1 MARSSFDS
9 LDNWAWLS
17 WGSLLLPHLTK
28 VVEAEEATVE
38 HDEKIKQKEER
49 RAAIMA
55 RFEAD
60 KITGDEA
67 GVQLEKLDE
76 EFGPGIEE
84 PVLEESANDE
94 EVVESDDNIPLDDD
108 FKSRVGTQAR

>member
-1 MARSSFDS
+1 M
-9 LDNWAWLS
+9 
-17 WGSLLLPHLTK
+17 
-28 VVEAEEATVE
+28 E
-38 HDEKIKQKEER
+38 HEEKIKQKEER

-60 KITGDEA
+60 EITGDEA

-76 EFGPGIEE
+76 EFGLDIEE

-94 EVVESDDNIPLDDD
+94 EVVESDDNIPFDDD
-108 FKSRVGTQAR
+108 FESRVGTQAR